1 MSLPPSALFPSTG
14 IAYNELETAIYQVIG
29 APVLAVN
36 TANAYLP
43 LDAGTGANASNV
55 YINYGRSVGLRPNRT
70 VPTVNTQPVVGSLV
84 NLGTFPV
91 FVSGT
96 IGVSCTDATS
106 GAFVALGV
114 ASNYFVRKQ
123 AVGQDIAVASVVS
136 FTNVDSADG
145 FTAMPFNC
153 ILEVGE
159 SLSVQNITQIT
170 TANSQLNASLQ
181 GLRATSLYGKKNS
194 LIAPYIPA

>member
-1 MSLPPSALFPSTG
+1 MSLPPSALYPATG
-14 IAYNELETAIYQVIG
+14 VAYNELETAIYQVIG

-43 LDAGTGANASNV
+43 LDAGTGVNPSNV

-84 NLGTFPV
+84 NLGTYPV

-106 GAFVALGV
+106 GAFVPLGN
-114 ASNYFVRKQ
+114 SSIYYIRKQ
-123 AVGQDIAVASVVS
+123 AVGQNIANASIIS
-136 FTNVDSADG
+136 FANVDTADG
-145 FTAMPFNC
+145 FQALPFNC
-153 ILEVGE
+153 VLEVGE
-159 SLSVQNITQIT
+159 SLSIQNSVVIT

-181 GLRATSLYGKKNS
+181 GLRATSLYGNKNT